1 MSREE
6 VLLCI
11 GEGYNLHANQA
22 QSERSVC
29 THFARTIQFTFF
41 VLETQQVGIN
51 RHESKEITYGHARLM
66 AQCVHHGTNGWSV
79 VIKHAYCCR

>member
-11 GEGYNLHANQA
+11 VKGYNLHANQA

-29 THFARTIQFTFF
+29 TQYFTRIIQFTFF
-41 VLETQQVGIN
+41 VLDTQQVGIN
-51 RHESKEITYGHARLM
+51 RHESEEITYGHASLM
-66 AQCVHHGTNGWSV
+66 AQCVHHGTDGWSV
-79 VIKHAYCCR
+79 VIKHAY